1 MRLAIE
7 IQEHLGGRAV
17 AAKPRQD
24 CLNAGLDKRVC
35 ALRADAQ
42 FDAGA
47 VPEVDPSL
55 VIGVE
60 AEGRSGRVHG
70 RMPSFRCE
78 HLVPDGRGCPTLD
91 VCWLARPADT

>member
-7 IQEHLGGRAV
+7 VQEHLGGRAV

-24 CLNAGLDKRVC
+24 RLDAGLDERVS

-47 VPEVDPSL
+47 VPQVEPSL

-60 AEGRSGRVHG
+60 SEGRSGRVHG
-70 RMPSFRCE
+70 RMPSFR
-78 HLVPDGRGCPTLD
+78 
-91 VCWLARPADT
+91 